1 MALFFGGGSNQM
13 PDTLHKPMVI
23 TPNLYQLGTPSFPAY
38 LSMGEMGMIIEGGTG
53 PTFGIIVNQI
63 KALGIDPKRIRS
75 IILTHSHADHIG
87 GVPHLKREWPHLKLL
102 ASPVASEILTSKEL
116 LKEFLLVDL
125 SIAQLMQARGELRKL
140 PVQLESYSFKPDSV
154 VRAGDKIELGAGIVW
169 TVHDTPGHSACHISL
184 YEEKEDFLA
193 IGDAAG
199 FYVPEKD
206 VVWPNYFNS
215 LENYCESIRK
225 LSGLPARRA
234 ALSHNGIIQ
243 GDVKGHLTKAMR
255 ATENYHQELMQR
267 LSMGEIAEKIALEKA
282 RFVSG
287 LTDIQPFRVMYDL
300 CKLMIK
306 RSQTNGKKVS
316 FSFSGPGQDC
326 QEPVTEEKSPKTEI
340 VRQKISPTGP
350 PMRPLERKK
359 PLSLNERLGLVAL
372 IDEGMRLGLPEA
384 PMVADLFNDL
394 WDLMNATV
402 SGSKLDQLKPEDSKS
417 GLRLFEI
424 NAESGENLGR
434 LNMLYLKK
442 PIPCYYLVYVEVAAP
457 FRKRGLGTRI
467 LKYFRDFLVDKSAL
481 GILNNIIPSDDPT
494 YDIYLKQSWKP
505 IQTLIGNSFLDRDDH
520 YMIFIPP
527 ALEGNDLKGP
537 VLKLLHHLKRR
548 LTAIHVRENEIM
560 VGRTIA
566 EFRDLYQTLLTYFEP
581 EIRKGEASPFMR
593 FIFTRFVTKLIAFR
607 RRIGNLVGYTGGE
620 SIEQITLMPEVANLE
635 VKSYAPRELVNK
647 SALGNGELALLNRLP
662 EDLKNKPA
670 SFIESLPNY
679 RRPSFMAWLSE
690 HGKSHSDLLTL
701 GDLLDLGFDPTR
713 LKEITLDN
721 QEFIFERIQERQL
734 SDLKKKNKLLDRI
747 GSEMPTAKVRS
758 AWLRTNPVLLVIR
771 DRGNA
776 YVLRRKISAIHWEEA
791 IEQLQTHPH
800 LRSLNSDIQTDQL
813 LLATVRVAGE
823 VIEDRLGLEKG
834 TVPDQL
840 TAFVPWDLENNHPN
854 LVIDFEGTFLESLWM
869 A

>member
-1 MALFFGGGSNQM
+1 MTESM
-13 PDTLHKPMVI
+13 HKPIVI

-38 LSMGEMGMIIEGGTG
+38 LSMGEVGMIIEGGTG

-63 KALGIDPKRIRS
+63 KAMGIDPKKIS
-75 IILTHSHADHIG
+75 YIVLTHSHADHIG

-102 ASPVASEILTSKEL
+102 ASPVASETLRSKDL

-140 PVQLESYSFKPDSV
+140 PAHLESYSFEPDSV
-154 VRAGDKIELGAGIVW
+154 VKGGDKIELGAGIVW
-169 TVHDTPGHSACHISL
+169 QVHDTPGHSACHISL
-184 YEEKEDFLA
+184 YEERENFLA

-206 VVWPNYFNS
+206 VFWPNYFQS
-215 LENYCESIRK
+215 LEIYCESIRK
-225 LSGLPARRA
+225 LSDLPARRA
-234 ALSHNGIIQ
+234 ALSHNGTIQ
-243 GDVKGHLTKAMR
+243 GDVKGHLHKAMS
-255 ATENYHQELMQR
+255 ATEDYHKELLQR
-267 LSMGEIAEKIALEKA
+267 LRMGEIAEKIALEKA

-300 CKLMIK
+300 CKVMIK
-306 RSQTNGKKVS
+306 RSQMNGKGLS
-316 FSFSGPGQDC
+316 FSFSGQDQAC
-326 QEPVTEEKSPKTEI
+326 HEPVTEEKLPKME
-340 VRQKISPTGP
+340 VLPQKIPPIGSLMSPI
-350 PMRPLERKK
+350 ERKK

-442 PIPCYYLVYVEVAAP
+442 PIPCYYLVYVEVAPP

-481 GILNNIIPSDDPT
+481 GILNNIIPNEDPT

-505 IQTLIGNSFLDRDDH
+505 IHTLIGHSLSDKAGN

-527 ALEGNDLKGP
+527 ALDGKDLKGP

-548 LTAIHVRENEIM
+548 LTVIHVRENEIM
-560 VGRTIA
+560 VERTIA
-566 EFRDLYQTLLTYFEP
+566 EFRDLHQTLLTYFEP
-581 EIRKGEASPFMR
+581 EIREGEASPFMR

-647 SALGNGELALLNRLP
+647 NALGNGELALLNRLP

-679 RRPSFMAWLSE
+679 RRPSFMAWLNE
-690 HGKSHSDLLTL
+690 RGKFHSDPLTL

-713 LKEITLDN
+713 LKEITLDD

-734 SDLKKKNKLLDRI
+734 SDLKKKNKLLGRI
-747 GSEMPTAKVRS
+747 ASEMSLAKVRS
-758 AWLRTNPVLLVIR
+758 ASLKTNPVLLVIR

-791 IEQLQTHPH
+791 VDQLQTHPH
-800 LRSLNSDIQTDQL
+800 LRSLNADMQIDQL
-813 LLATVRVAGE
+813 LLATVRMASE

-834 TVPDQL
+834 TIPDQL
-840 TAFVPWDLENNHPN
+840 TPFVPWDLKNNHPK
-854 LVIDFEGTFLESLWM
+854 LVIDFEGTYLESLWM

>member
-1 MALFFGGGSNQM
+1 M
-13 PDTLHKPMVI
+13 PDTMHKPIVI

-38 LSMGEMGMIIEGGTG
+38 LSMGEVGMIIEGGTG
-53 PTFGIIVNQI
+53 PTSGIIINQM
-63 KALGIDPKRIRS
+63 KALGIDPKKIS
-75 IILTHSHADHIG
+75 TIILTHSHADHIG

-102 ASPVASEILTSKEL
+102 ASPAASEILTSKEL
-116 LKEFLLVDL
+116 FKEFLLVDL

-140 PVQLESYSFKPDSV
+140 PVQLESYSFEPDSV
-154 VRAGDKIELGAGIVW
+154 VKGGDKIELGAGIVW
-169 TVHDTPGHSACHISL
+169 TIHDTPGHSACHISL
-184 YEEKEDFLA
+184 FEEKEDFLA

-206 VVWPNYFNS
+206 VFWPNYFNS
-215 LENYCESIRK
+215 LESYCESIRK
-225 LSGLPARRA
+225 LSALPAARA

-243 GDVKGHLTKAMR
+243 GDVKGHLHKAMR
-255 ATENYHQELMQR
+255 ATEDYHRELLQR
-267 LSMGEIAEKIALEKA
+267 LTMGEIAEKIALEKA

-306 RSQTNGKKVS
+306 RSQTNGKGLS
-316 FSFSGPGQDC
+316 FSLSGADQTC
-326 QEPVTEEKSPKTEI
+326 QEPVAEEKSSQTVVP
-340 VRQKISPTGP
+340 QKSSPIGP
-350 PMRPLERKK
+350 PTSAVEKKK
-359 PLSLNERLGLVAL
+359 PLSVNERLGLIAL

-402 SGSKLDQLKPEDSKS
+402 SGSKLDQLNPEDSRS

-457 FRKRGLGTRI
+457 YRKRGLGTRI
-467 LKYFRDFLVDKSAL
+467 LKYFHDFLVDKSAL
-481 GILNNIIPSDDPT
+481 GILNNIIPSEDPT

-505 IQTLIGNSFLDRDDH
+505 IQTLIGNSLLDRDDH

-527 ALEGNDLKGP
+527 ALDGKDLKGT
-537 VLKLLHHLKRR
+537 VLRLLHHLKRR
-548 LTAIHVRENEIM
+548 LTMIHVRENEIM

-566 EFRDLYQTLLTYFEP
+566 EFKDLYQTLLTYFEP

-620 SIEQITLMPEVANLE
+620 SIEQITLIPEVAHLE
-635 VKSYAPRELVNK
+635 VKSYAPRELANK
-647 SALGNGELALLNRLP
+647 NALGNGELALLNRLP
-662 EDLKNKPA
+662 EDLKNRPA

-679 RRPSFMAWLSE
+679 RRPTFMAWLNE
-690 HGKSHSDLLTL
+690 RGKSHSDALTL

-713 LKEITLDN
+713 LKEITLDG

-734 SDLKKKNKLLDRI
+734 SDLKKKKKLLDRI
-747 GSEMPTAKVRS
+747 ASEMPTARVRS
-758 AWLRTNPVLLVIR
+758 ASLKVNPVLLVIR

-791 IEQLQTHPH
+791 IDQLQTDPRLKH
-800 LRSLNSDIQTDQL
+800 LNADMKTDQL
-813 LLATVRVAGE
+813 LLATVRTAGE
-823 VIEDRLGLEKG
+823 VIEDRLSLEKG
-834 TVPDQL
+834 TIQDQL
-840 TAFVPWDLENNHPN
+840 TPFVPWDLENNHPK
-854 LVIDFEGTFLESLWM
+854 LVIDFEGTYLESLWM

>member
-1 MALFFGGGSNQM
+1 MAFFFRGPNQM
-13 PDTLHKPMVI
+13 PDTMHKPIVI
-23 TPNLYQLGTPSFPAY
+23 TPNLCQLGTPSFPAY
-38 LSMGEMGMIIEGGTG
+38 LSMGEVGMIIEGGTG
-53 PTFGIIVNQI
+53 PTFGIIINQI
-63 KALGIDPKRIRS
+63 KALGIDPKRIS
-75 IILTHSHADHIG
+75 YVVLTHSHADHIG

-102 ASPVASEILTSKEL
+102 ASPVASEILGSREL
-116 LKEFLLVDL
+116 LKEFLLVNL

-140 PVQLESYSFKPDSV
+140 PAQLESYSFEPDSV
-154 VRAGDKIELGAGIVW
+154 VKAGDKIDLGAGIVW
-169 TVHDTPGHSACHISL
+169 HVHDTPGHSACHISL
-184 YEEKEDFLA
+184 FEEKEDFLA

-225 LSGLPARRA
+225 LSALPARRA
-234 ALSHNGIIQ
+234 ALSHNGVIQ
-243 GDVKGHLTKAMR
+243 GDVKGHLAKAMT
-255 ATENYHQELMQR
+255 ATENYHRELMER
-267 LSMGEIAEKIALEKA
+267 LRMGEIAEKIALEKA

-306 RSQTNGKKVS
+306 RSQTNGKGLS
-316 FSFSGPGQDC
+316 FSFSGPDQAC
-326 QEPVTEEKSPKTEI
+326 HEPVTEEKSSKTKI
-340 VRQKISPTGP
+340 VPQKISSIGP
-350 PMRPLERKK
+350 LMSSIEKKK
-359 PLSLNERLGLVAL
+359 PLSLNERLGLIAL

-402 SGSKLDQLKPEDSKS
+402 SGSKLDQLNPEDSKS

-467 LKYFRDFLVDKSAL
+467 LKSFRDFLVNKSAL
-481 GILNNIIPSDDPT
+481 GILNNIIPSEDPT

-505 IQTLIGNSFLDRDDH
+505 IQTLIGNSLLDKNDN

-527 ALEGNDLKGP
+527 ALDGKDLKGP

-548 LTAIHVRENEIM
+548 LTVIHVRENEIM

-566 EFRDLYQTLLTYFEP
+566 EFRDLYQTLLTYFDP
-581 EIRKGEASPFMR
+581 EIRKGEPSPFMR

-647 SALGNGELALLNRLP
+647 NALGNGELALLNRLP

-679 RRPSFMAWLSE
+679 RRPTFMAWLNE
-690 HGKSHSDLLTL
+690 RGKSHSDPLTL

-713 LKEITLDN
+713 LKEITLDG
-721 QEFIFERIQERQL
+721 QEFIFERVQERQL
-734 SDLKKKNKLLDRI
+734 SDLKKKSKLLGRI
-747 GSEMPTAKVRS
+747 VSEMSLTKVRCAS
-758 AWLRTNPVLLVIR
+758 VKTNPVLLVIR

-800 LRSLNSDIQTDQL
+800 LRSLHTDMQIDQL
-813 LLATVRVAGE
+813 LLATVRTAGE

-834 TVPDQL
+834 AMMDQL
-840 TAFVPWDLENNHPN
+840 TPFVPWDLKNNHPK
-854 LVIDFEGTFLESLWM
+854 LVIDFEGTYLESLWL

>member
-1 MALFFGGGSNQM
+1 
-13 PDTLHKPMVI
+13 
-23 TPNLYQLGTPSFPAY
+23 
-38 LSMGEMGMIIEGGTG
+38 
-53 PTFGIIVNQI
+53 
-63 KALGIDPKRIRS
+63 
-75 IILTHSHADHIG
+75 
-87 GVPHLKREWPHLKLL
+87 
-102 ASPVASEILTSKEL
+102 
-116 LKEFLLVDL
+116 
-125 SIAQLMQARGELRKL
+125 
-140 PVQLESYSFKPDSV
+140 
-154 VRAGDKIELGAGIVW
+154 
-169 TVHDTPGHSACHISL
+169 
-184 YEEKEDFLA
+184 
-193 IGDAAG
+193 
-199 FYVPEKD
+199 
-206 VVWPNYFNS
+206 
-215 LENYCESIRK
+215 
-225 LSGLPARRA
+225 
-234 ALSHNGIIQ
+234 
-243 GDVKGHLTKAMR
+243 
-255 ATENYHQELMQR
+255 
-267 LSMGEIAEKIALEKA
+267 MGEIAEKIALEKA
-282 RFVSG
+282 RFVSS

-306 RSQTNGKKVS
+306 RSQTNGNGLS
-316 FSFSGPGQDC
+316 FSFSGPDQALR
-326 QEPVTEEKSPKTEI
+326 EPVTEEQSSKPEI
-340 VRQKISPTGP
+340 VPQKISPISP
-350 PMRPLERKK
+350 PMSSLERKK
-359 PLSLNERLGLVAL
+359 PLSLNERLGLIAL
-372 IDEGMRLGLPEA
+372 IDEGMRLGLPGA

-402 SGSKLDQLKPEDSKS
+402 SGSRLDRLNPEDSKS

-481 GILNNIIPSDDPT
+481 GILNNIIPNEDPT

-505 IQTLIGNSFLDRDDH
+505 IQTLIGNSLLDRDDH

-527 ALEGNDLKGP
+527 ALDGKDLKGP

-581 EIRKGEASPFMR
+581 EIRKGEPSPFMR

-647 SALGNGELALLNRLP
+647 NALGNGELALLNRLP

-679 RRPSFMAWLSE
+679 RRPTFIAWLSE
-690 HGKSHSDLLTL
+690 HGKSHSDPLTL

-713 LKEITLDN
+713 LKEIVLDG

-734 SDLKKKNKLLDRI
+734 SDLKKKSKLLERI
-747 GSEMPTAKVRS
+747 GSEMSLAKVGS
-758 AWLRTNPVLLVIR
+758 VLLKVNPVLLVIR

-791 IEQLQTHPH
+791 VEQVQTDPR
-800 LRSLNSDIQTDQL
+800 LKSLNSDMQMDQL
-813 LLATVRVAGE
+813 LLATVRMAGE
-823 VIEDRLGLEKG
+823 MIEDRLGLEKG
-834 TVPDQL
+834 TIQDQL
-840 TAFVPWDLENNHPN
+840 TPFVPWDLENNHPKM
-854 LVIDFEGTFLESLWM
+854 VIDFEGTYLESLWM

>member
-1 MALFFGGGSNQM
+1 M
-13 PDTLHKPMVI
+13 DTMHKPFAI
-23 TPNLYQLGTPSFPAY
+23 TPHLYQLGTPSFPAY
-38 LSMGEMGMIIEGGTG
+38 LSMGDVGMIIEGGTG
-53 PTFGIIVNQI
+53 PTFSIIVNQM
-63 KALGIDPKRIRS
+63 KALGIDPKRIS
-75 IILTHSHADHIG
+75 YIVLTHSHADHIG
-87 GVPHLKREWPHLKLL
+87 GIPHLKREWPHLKLL
-102 ASPVASEILTSKEL
+102 ASPAASEILTSKEL

-140 PVQLESYSFKPDSV
+140 PAPLESYSFEPDSV
-154 VRAGDKIELGAGIVW
+154 VKGGDRIDLGAGIAW

-184 YEEKEDFLA
+184 FEEKEDFLA

-206 VVWPNYFNS
+206 VFWPNYFNS
-215 LENYCESIRK
+215 LENYCESIRN
-225 LSGLPARRA
+225 LSALPAAGA
-234 ALSHNGIIQ
+234 ALSHNGIIR
-243 GDVKGHLTKAMR
+243 GSVKEHLSKAMR
-255 ATENYHQELMQR
+255 ATEDYHRELIQR
-267 LSMGEIAEKIALEKA
+267 LRMGEVAEKIALDKA
-282 RFVSG
+282 RFVSS

-306 RSQTNGKKVS
+306 RSQTNGKRLS
-316 FSFSGPGQDC
+316 FSFAEASQAYP
-326 QEPVTEEKSPKTEI
+326 EPVTGEKSSGMGSAP
-340 VRQKISPTGP
+340 QKIPVIGL
-350 PMRPLERKK
+350 PMNSVDKKK
-359 PLSLNERLGLVAL
+359 PLTLNERLSLIAL

-384 PMVADLFNDL
+384 PMAADLFNDL

-402 SGSKLDQLKPEDSKS
+402 SGSKLDQLNPEDSKS

-467 LKYFRDFLVDKSAL
+467 LKYFHDFLVDKSAL
-481 GILNNIIPSDDPT
+481 GILNNIIPSQDPT
-494 YDIYLKQSWKP
+494 YDIYLKQDWKP
-505 IQTLIGNSFLDRDDH
+505 IQALIGKSLLDKNDN
-520 YMIFIPP
+520 YMIFTPP
-527 ALEGNDLKGP
+527 SLEGKDLKGP

-581 EIRKGEASPFMR
+581 EIRKGEPTPFMR

-620 SIEQITLMPEVANLE
+620 SIEQITLVSEVANLE

-647 SALGNGELALLNRLP
+647 NALGNGELTLLNRLP
-662 EDLKNKPA
+662 EDLKNRPA

-679 RRPSFMAWLSE
+679 RRPAFMAWLKE
-690 HGKSHSDLLTL
+690 RGKSHSDPLTL

-713 LKEITLDN
+713 LKEITFDG
-721 QEFIFERIQERQL
+721 QEFIFERLQERQL
-734 SDLKKKNKLLDRI
+734 SELKKKNKLLDRI
-747 GSEMPTAKVRS
+747 ASEMPLTKVRS
-758 AWLRTNPVLLVIR
+758 ASLKTNSVLLVIR

-776 YVLRRKISAIHWEEA
+776 YVLRRKINAIHWEEA
-791 IEQLQTHPH
+791 IDQLQTRPS
-800 LRSLNSDIQTDQL
+800 LRSLNSDMQTDQI
-813 LLATVRVAGE
+813 LLATVRTAGE

-834 TVPDQL
+834 TVQGQL
-840 TAFVPWDLENNHPN
+840 TPFVPWDLENNHPKM
-854 LVIDFEGTFLESLWM
+854 VIDFEGTYLESLWL

>member
-1 MALFFGGGSNQM
+1 
-13 PDTLHKPMVI
+13 
-23 TPNLYQLGTPSFPAY
+23 
-38 LSMGEMGMIIEGGTG
+38 
-53 PTFGIIVNQI
+53 
-63 KALGIDPKRIRS
+63 
-75 IILTHSHADHIG
+75 
-87 GVPHLKREWPHLKLL
+87 
-102 ASPVASEILTSKEL
+102 
-116 LKEFLLVDL
+116 
-125 SIAQLMQARGELRKL
+125 
-140 PVQLESYSFKPDSV
+140 
-154 VRAGDKIELGAGIVW
+154 
-169 TVHDTPGHSACHISL
+169 
-184 YEEKEDFLA
+184 
-193 IGDAAG
+193 
-199 FYVPEKD
+199 
-206 VVWPNYFNS
+206 
-215 LENYCESIRK
+215 
-225 LSGLPARRA
+225 
-234 ALSHNGIIQ
+234 
-243 GDVKGHLTKAMR
+243 
-255 ATENYHQELMQR
+255 
-267 LSMGEIAEKIALEKA
+267 MGEIAEKIALDKA

-306 RSQTNGKKVS
+306 RSQTNGKGLS
-316 FSFSGPGQDC
+316 FSFPGPDQVC
-326 QEPVTEEKSPKTEI
+326 QEPVTEGKSFKTEI
-340 VRQKISPTGP
+340 VPQKISPIGS
-350 PMRPLERKK
+350 PMSPIEKKK
-359 PLSLNERLGLVAL
+359 PLSLNERLGLIAL
-372 IDEGMRLGLPEA
+372 IDEGMRLGLNEA

-467 LKYFRDFLVDKSAL
+467 LKSFRDFLVNTSAL

-494 YDIYLKQSWKP
+494 CDIYLKQSWKP
-505 IQTLIGNSFLDRDDH
+505 IQTLIGNSFLDKNDN

-527 ALEGNDLKGP
+527 ALDGKDLKGP

-548 LTAIHVRENEIM
+548 LTVIHVRENEIM

-647 SALGNGELALLNRLP
+647 NALGNGELALLNRLP
-662 EDLKNKPA
+662 EDLKIKPA

-679 RRPSFMAWLSE
+679 RRPSFIAWLNE
-690 HGKSHSDLLTL
+690 RGKSHSDTLTL

-713 LKEITLDN
+713 LKEITLDG

-734 SDLKKKNKLLDRI
+734 SDLKKKSKLLERI
-747 GSEMPTAKVRS
+747 ASEMSLAKVRN

-791 IEQLQTHPH
+791 IEQLQTHPL
-800 LRSLNSDIQTDQL
+800 LRSLHTGMQIDQL
-813 LLATVRVAGE
+813 LLTTVRTAGE

-834 TVPDQL
+834 TVSDQL
-840 TAFVPWDLENNHPN
+840 TPFVPWDLENNHPKM
-854 LVIDFEGTFLESLWM
+854 VIDFEGTYLESLWM